1 MINLFVRGLI
11 CSYFCSKKGH
21 VATVPGSY
29 VPSRGS
35 LCFGKA
41 GKSST
46 RGLTLLRRKYDAALP
61 LRDQRLRSWELL
73 HMRLAD
79 TSSTSPSA
87 RALQQ
92 LRHRWLPL
100 RRRKLESRQKS
111 WEKKRAQAIQKR
123 LEVLK
128 NRRKKNCARKKKIV
142 PVRKPL
148 EVELGF
154 LALAPVTFST
164 LGSLDGRQG

>member
-1 MINLFVRGLI
+1 MA
-11 CSYFCSKKGH
+11 H
-21 VATVPGSY
+21 
-29 VPSRGS
+29 GS

-41 GKSST
+41 GKSSA
-46 RGLTLLRRKYDAALP
+46 RRLTLLRRKYDAALP

-100 RRRKLESRQKS
+100 WRRKLESRQKS
-111 WEKKRAQAIQKR
+111 WERKRTQAIQKR

-128 NRRKKNCARKKKIV
+128 NRREKNAQGKKCV
-142 PVRKPL
+142 PVGKPL
-148 EVELGF
+148 KVELGLF
-154 LALAPVTFST
+154 ALAPVTFMIHY
-164 LGSLDGRQG
+164 